1 MYLMQSMT
9 KANLFI
15 SVFSL
20 FVTFLWGQ
28 DPNFSQYN
36 NLPIFLNP
44 SLSGSFEGS
53 YRAIVAHRNQGNNQ
67 FNEPFVSLYSSFD
80 LRLPIRYDGKLLN
93 DAAGV
98 GVMFMQDKNSSI
110 GWNTQHIYVSGAYHK
125 SLDPSNNQFISAG
138 FQMGIIQKSVGYSNI
153 TFEDQFNGTDG
164 YSDSTDELLPSNNF
178 AFSDLNAGI
187 QYSFMTPNQ
196 LGGFLGAS
204 IAHFNRPNQSFYQNN
219 IQFVN
224 SINERLLPIKYTV
237 HGGFQIPVTEKLQIH
252 PRILAQKQGSHL
264 TGVAGM
270 NIRTILN
277 DVSNTSLHFGASARS
292 TVDAGNISGLESF
305 ILLLGLELNELLIGI
320 SYDAGL
326 TNLFN
331 GISGR
336 RNAIELTVTYMGRY
350 NNDDNFCPKF

>member
-1 MYLMQSMT
+1 MQAIT
-9 KANLFI
+9 KANTFT
-15 SVFSL
+15 SVFCL
-20 FVTFLWGQ
+20 IVTFLWSQ

-53 YRAIVAHRNQGNNQ
+53 YRATVAHRNQGNNQ

-80 LRLPIRYDGKLLN
+80 LRLPIRYDGKIVN

-110 GWNTQHIYVSGAYHK
+110 GWNMQNIYVSGAYHK
-125 SLDPSNNQFISAG
+125 SVDPTNNQFISVG
-138 FQMGIIQKSVGYSNI
+138 FQMGIIQKSVGYSNA

-204 IAHFNRPNQSFYQNN
+204 IAHFNKPNQSFYQKN
-219 IQFVN
+219 ILFVN
-224 SINERLLPIKYTV
+224 SITDRPLPIKYTV
-237 HGGFQIPVTEKLQIH
+237 YGGFQIPVTEKLQIH
-252 PRILAQKQGSHL
+252 PRVLAQKQGSHL
-264 TGVAGM
+264 TGMAGM

-277 DVSNTSLHFGASARS
+277 DVSNTSLHFGASARP
-292 TVDAGNISGLESF
+292 TIVNGNGPKIESL
-305 ILLLGLELNELLIGI
+305 ILLLGLELNELLIGV
-320 SYDAGL
+320 SYDAGIS
-326 TNLFN
+326 NLFH
-331 GISGR
+331 GIPGR

>member
-1 MYLMQSMT
+1 MQAIT
-9 KANLFI
+9 KANIFT
-15 SVFSL
+15 SVFCLIVVFS
-20 FVTFLWGQ
+20 WGQ

-36 NLPIFLNP
+36 NIPIFLNP

-80 LRLPIRYDGKLLN
+80 LRLPIRYDGKVLN

-110 GWNTQHIYVSGAYHK
+110 GWNTQNIYVSGAYHK
-125 SLDPSNNQFISAG
+125 SLDPTNNQFISAG
-138 FQMGIIQKSVGYSNI
+138 FQMGIIQKSVGYSNV

-164 YSDSTDELLPSNNF
+164 YNDPTNELLPSNNF

-187 QYSFMTPNQ
+187 QYSFMTINQ

-204 IAHFNRPNQSFYQNN
+204 IAHFDKPNQSFYQNN
-219 IQFVN
+219 LLFVN
-224 SINERLLPIKYTV
+224 SITNRPLPIKYTV
-237 HGGFQIPVTEKLQIH
+237 HSGFQIPLTEKLQIH
-252 PRILAQKQGSHL
+252 PRVLAQKQGSHL
-264 TGVAGM
+264 TGMAGM

-277 DVSNTSLHFGASARS
+277 DVSNTSLHFGASARP
-292 TVDAGNISGLESF
+292 TFVLGNEPKIESLIF
-305 ILLLGLELNELLIGI
+305 LLGLELNELLIGI
-320 SYDAGL
+320 SYDAGI
-326 TNLFN
+326 TTLFN

>member
-1 MYLMQSMT
+1 MQALT
-9 KANLFI
+9 KANIFT
-15 SVFSL
+15 SVFCL
-20 FVTFLWGQ
+20 IITFLWGQ

-36 NLPIFLNP
+36 NVPIFLNP

-53 YRAIVAHRNQGNNQ
+53 YRATVAHRNQGNNQ

-80 LRLPIRYDGKLLN
+80 LRLPIRYDGKVLN

-110 GWNTQHIYVSGAYHK
+110 GWNTQNIYVSGAYHK
-125 SLDPSNNQFISAG
+125 SLDPTTNQFISAG
-138 FQMGIIQKSVGYSNI
+138 FQMGIIQKSVGYSNV
-153 TFEDQFNGTDG
+153 TFNDQFNGTDG
-164 YSDSTDELLPSNNF
+164 YSDSTNELLPSNNF

-187 QYSFMTPNQ
+187 QYSFMTTNQ

-204 IAHFNRPNQSFYQNN
+204 ISHFNKPNQSFYQNN
-219 IQFVN
+219 LLFVN
-224 SINERLLPIKYTV
+224 SITNRPLQIKYTV
-237 HGGFQIPVTEKLQIH
+237 HGGFQIPITEKLQIH
-252 PRILAQKQGSHL
+252 PRVLAQKQGSHL
-264 TGVAGM
+264 TGMAGM
-270 NIRTILN
+270 NVRTIVN
-277 DVSNTSLHFGASARS
+277 DVSNTSLHFGASARP
-292 TVDAGNISGLESF
+292 TIVIGNNPKIESL

-320 SYDAGL
+320 SYDAGIS
-326 TNLFN
+326 NLFN

>member
-1 MYLMQSMT
+1 MQAIT
-9 KANLFI
+9 KANIFT
-15 SVFSL
+15 SVFCLIVAIS
-20 FVTFLWGQ
+20 WGQ
-28 DPNFSQYN
+28 DPNFTQYN
-36 NLPIFLNP
+36 NIPIFLNP

-80 LRLPIRYDGKLLN
+80 LRLPIRYDGKVLN

-125 SLDPSNNQFISAG
+125 SLDPTNNQFISAG
-138 FQMGIIQKSVGYSNI
+138 FQMGIIQKSVGYSNV

-164 YSDSTDELLPSNNF
+164 YSDPTDELLPSNNF

-187 QYSFMTPNQ
+187 QYSFMTINQ

-204 IAHFNRPNQSFYQNN
+204 IAHFNKPNQSFYQNN
-219 IQFVN
+219 ILFVN
-224 SINERLLPIKYTV
+224 SITNRPLPIKYTV
-237 HGGFQIPVTEKLQIH
+237 NGGFQIPVTEKLQIH
-252 PRILAQKQGSHL
+252 PRVLAQKQGSHL
-264 TGVAGM
+264 TGMAGM

-277 DVSNTSLHFGASARS
+277 DVSNTSLHLGASARP
-292 TVDAGNISGLESF
+292 TIVYGNDPKIESLIF
-305 ILLLGLELNELLIGI
+305 LLGLELNELLIGI
-320 SYDAGL
+320 SYDAGI
-326 TNLFN
+326 TPLFN

>member
-1 MYLMQSMT
+1 MQAIT
-9 KANLFI
+9 KANIFT
-15 SVFSL
+15 SVFCL
-20 FVTFLWGQ
+20 IVAIAWGQ

-80 LRLPIRYDGKLLN
+80 LRLPIRYDGKVLN

-125 SLDPSNNQFISAG
+125 SLDPTNNQFISAG
-138 FQMGIIQKSVGYSNI
+138 FQMGIIQKSVGYSNV

-164 YSDSTDELLPSNNF
+164 YSDPTNELLPSNNF

-187 QYSFMTPNQ
+187 QYSFMTINQ

-204 IAHFNRPNQSFYQNN
+204 ISHFNKPNQSFYQNN
-219 IQFVN
+219 ILFVN
-224 SINERLLPIKYTV
+224 ATTNRPLPIKYTV
-237 HGGFQIPVTEKLQIH
+237 HGGFQIPITEKLQIH
-252 PRILAQKQGSHL
+252 PRVLAQKQGSHI
-264 TGVAGM
+264 TGMAGM
-270 NIRTILN
+270 NIRNILN
-277 DVSNTSLHFGASARS
+277 DVSNTSLHFGASARP
-292 TVDAGNISGLESF
+292 TIVYGNDPKIESLIF
-305 ILLLGLELNELLIGI
+305 LLGLELNELLIGI
-320 SYDAGL
+320 SYDAGI
-326 TNLFN
+326 TTLFN

>member
-1 MYLMQSMT
+1 MQAII
-9 KANLFI
+9 KANIFT
-15 SVFSL
+15 SVL
-20 FVTFLWGQ
+20 CLIVTLSWGQ

-53 YRAIVAHRNQGNNQ
+53 YRATVAHRNQGNNQ
-67 FNEPFVSLYSSFD
+67 YNEPFVSLYSSFD
-80 LRLPIRYDGKLLN
+80 LRLPIRYDGKVLN

-110 GWNTQHIYVSGAYHK
+110 GWNTQNIYVSGAYHK
-125 SLDPSNNQFISAG
+125 SLDPNSNQFISAG
-138 FQMGIIQKSVGYSNI
+138 FQMGIIQKSVGYSNV

-164 YSDSTDELLPSNNF
+164 YGDPTDELLPSNNF

-187 QYSFMTPNQ
+187 QYSFMTINQ

-204 IAHFNRPNQSFYQNN
+204 ISHFNKPNQSFYQNN
-219 IQFVN
+219 ILFVN
-224 SINERLLPIKYTV
+224 SITNRPLPIKYTV

-252 PRILAQKQGSHL
+252 PRVLAQKQGSHL
-264 TGVAGM
+264 TGMAGL
-270 NIRTILN
+270 NVRTILN
-277 DVSNTSLHFGASARS
+277 DVSNTSLHFGASARP
-292 TVDAGNISGLESF
+292 TIVNVKEPKIESL

-320 SYDAGL
+320 SYDAGIS
-326 TNLFN
+326 NLFN
-331 GISGR
+331 GIPGR

>member
-1 MYLMQSMT
+1 MQALT
-9 KANLFI
+9 KANIFT
-15 SVFSL
+15 SVFCL
-20 FVTFLWGQ
+20 IITFLWGQ

-36 NLPIFLNP
+36 NVSIFLNP

-53 YRAIVAHRNQGNNQ
+53 YRATVAHRNQGNNQ

-80 LRLPIRYDGKLLN
+80 LRLPIRYDGKVLN

-110 GWNTQHIYVSGAYHK
+110 GWNTQNIYVSGAYHK
-125 SLDPSNNQFISAG
+125 SLDPTTNQFISAG
-138 FQMGIIQKSVGYSNI
+138 FQMGIIQKSVGYSNV
-153 TFEDQFNGTDG
+153 TFNDQFNGTDG

-187 QYSFMTPNQ
+187 QYSFMTINQ

-204 IAHFNRPNQSFYQNN
+204 ISHFNKPNQSFYQNN
-219 IQFVN
+219 LLFVN
-224 SINERLLPIKYTV
+224 SITNRPLPIKYTV

-252 PRILAQKQGSHL
+252 PRVLAQKQGSHL
-264 TGVAGM
+264 TGMAGM
-270 NIRTILN
+270 NVRTIVN
-277 DVSNTSLHFGASARS
+277 DVSNTSLHFGASVRP
-292 TVDAGNISGLESF
+292 TIITGNNPKIESLI
-305 ILLLGLELNELLIGI
+305 ILLGIELNELLIGI
-320 SYDAGL
+320 SYDAGIS
-326 TNLFN
+326 NLFN

-336 RNAIELTVTYMGRY
+336 RNAIELTLTYMGRY

>member
-1 MYLMQSMT
+1 MQAIT
-9 KANLFI
+9 KANIFT
-15 SVFSL
+15 SVFCLIVAIS
-20 FVTFLWGQ
+20 WGQ
-28 DPNFSQYN
+28 DPNFTQYN
-36 NLPIFLNP
+36 NIPIFLNP

-80 LRLPIRYDGKLLN
+80 LRLPIRYDGKVLN

-125 SLDPSNNQFISAG
+125 SLDPTNNQFISAG
-138 FQMGIIQKSVGYSNI
+138 FQMGIIQKSVGYSNV

-164 YSDSTDELLPSNNF
+164 YSDPTDELLPSNNF

-187 QYSFMTPNQ
+187 QYSFMTINQ

-204 IAHFNRPNQSFYQNN
+204 IAHFNKPNQSFYQNN
-219 IQFVN
+219 ILFVN
-224 SINERLLPIKYTV
+224 SITNRPLPIKYTV
-237 HGGFQIPVTEKLQIH
+237 HCGFQIPVTEKLQIH
-252 PRILAQKQGSHL
+252 PRVLAQKQGSHL
-264 TGVAGM
+264 TGMAGM

-277 DVSNTSLHFGASARS
+277 DVSNTSLHLGASARP
-292 TVDAGNISGLESF
+292 TIVYGNDPKIESLIF
-305 ILLLGLELNELLIGI
+305 LLGLELNELLIGI
-320 SYDAGL
+320 SYDAGI
-326 TNLFN
+326 TPLFN

>member
-1 MYLMQSMT
+1 MQAIT
-9 KANLFI
+9 KANIFT
-15 SVFSL
+15 SVFCLIVAIS
-20 FVTFLWGQ
+20 WGQ

-98 GVMFMQDKNSSI
+98 GVMFMQDKNASI

-125 SLDPSNNQFISAG
+125 SLDPVNNQFISAG
-138 FQMGIIQKSVGYSNI
+138 FQMGIIQKSVGYSNV
-153 TFEDQFNGTDG
+153 TFDDQFNGTDG
-164 YSDSTDELLPSNNF
+164 YSDPTGELLPSNNF
-178 AFSDLNAGI
+178 ALSDLNAGI

-204 IAHFNRPNQSFYQNN
+204 IAHFNKPNQSFYQKN
-219 IQFVN
+219 ILFIN
-224 SINERLLPIKYTV
+224 SITDRPLPIKYTV
-237 HGGFQIPVTEKLQIH
+237 HGGFQLPISEKIQLH
-252 PRILAQKQGSHL
+252 PRILAQKQGNHL
-264 TGVAGM
+264 TGMAGM
-270 NIRTILN
+270 NLRTVLN
-277 DVSNTSLHFGASARS
+277 DVSNTSLHFGASARP
-292 TVDAGNISGLESF
+292 TVVLNKQPSVESLIF
-305 ILLLGLELNELLIGI
+305 LLGLELNELLIGI
-320 SYDAGL
+320 SYDAGM
-326 TNLFN
+326 TSLFD

>member
-1 MYLMQSMT
+1 MKALT
-9 KANLFI
+9 KANIFT
-15 SVFSL
+15 SVFCL
-20 FVTFLWGQ
+20 IVAFLWGQ

-80 LRLPIRYDGKLLN
+80 LRLPIRYDGKVLN

-110 GWNTQHIYVSGAYHK
+110 GWNTQNIYVSGAYHK
-125 SLDPSNNQFISAG
+125 SLDPTNNQFISAG

-164 YSDSTDELLPSNNF
+164 YSDSTNELLPSNNF

-187 QYSFMTPNQ
+187 QYSFMTINQ

-204 IAHFNRPNQSFYQNN
+204 IAHFNKPNQSFYQNN
-219 IQFVN
+219 QLFVN
-224 SINERLLPIKYTV
+224 SITTRPLPIKYTV

-252 PRILAQKQGSHL
+252 PRVLAQKQGSHL
-264 TGVAGM
+264 TGMAGM
-270 NIRTILN
+270 NVRTILN
-277 DVSNTSLHFGASARS
+277 DVSNTSLHFGASARP
-292 TVDAGNISGLESF
+292 TIEAGYKPKIESL

-320 SYDAGL
+320 SYDAGIS
-326 TNLFN
+326 NLYN